1 MAKIVDL
8 SVPIE
13 DHFRWPIDR
22 QLKASHAEGSDFQ
35 VTYLGMGV
43 HGFTHMD
50 APRHFV
56 AGAPT
61 TSAVELEK
69 TVGEAAVVDLRPI
82 AENTEITTELLA
94 PRAEH
99 VREGDIVLLKTCWD
113 EQRELHTPEFWTTA
127 PYLSR
132 SACEWLLGRGIR
144 ALGVDFPQDY
154 PIRGLLSGGGT
165 AEAAD
170 FVSHDVLL
178 RNGVI
183 LIEYLCNMGALEQDR
198 VMLVALPMKIPDS
211 DGAPS
216 RVIALVD

>member
-1 MAKIVDL
+1 MTKIVDL

-13 DHFRWPIDR
+13 NHFRWPVDR
-22 QLKASHAEGSDFQ
+22 ELRASHAEGSDFQ

-50 APRHFV
+50 APIHFV
-56 AGAPT
+56 AGGST
-61 TSAVELEK
+61 TSEVALEK
-69 TVGEAAVVDLRPI
+69 TVGQAAVVDLRPI
-82 AENTEITTELLA
+82 AENTEITPELLA
-94 PRAEH
+94 ARAGH
-99 VREGDIVLLKTCWD
+99 MGQGDIVLLKTCWD
-113 EQRELHTPEFWTTA
+113 LERQLHTPEFWTTA

-132 SACEWLLGRGIR
+132 AACQWLLERGIR

-154 PIRGLLSGGGT
+154 PIRGLLGGEVAGPQ
-165 AEAAD
+165 D

-183 LIEYLCNMGALEQDR
+183 LIEYLCNLGALEGDR
-198 VMLVALPMKIPDS
+198 VMLVALPMKIPES